1 MANKKYHFLLPV
13 LFAVVLA
20 IGLWGG
26 FQMKEETV
34 KKVSIINKKGG
45 TSKFDHLMNYLNS
58 KYVDTLDQK
67 KLTQTAIENVLDKL
81 DPHSFYIPPQDL
93 ENVNNSLEGKFEGIG
108 IEFFIVNDTITVV
121 SPISGGPS
129 EKLGIR
135 AGDKIVEIE
144 DTSVA
149 GKGITNKDVID
160 KLRGPKGSKVT
171 ISIKRPNEDELI
183 PYTIT
188 RDKIPIHSVDVGYM
202 VNDRIGYIKISR
214 FSGKTFD
221 EFAEKLKTLLDEDM
235 KKLILDLRQN
245 PGGYLGASTL
255 LADEFLSGRKMI
267 VYTEGKSY
275 QRKAYKAKNPGRF
288 EEGEL
293 AILIDEGSASASE
306 IVAGAVQD
314 WDRGTIIGRRSFGKG
329 LVQEQFQME
338 DGSALRLTVAR
349 YHTPSG
355 RCIQKPYGDDNQ
367 EYYREIANRFKN
379 GEYVHPDTST
389 PSDSL
394 IYTTSEG
401 DTVYGGGGIMP
412 DIFVPMDTS
421 GNMRY
426 YSKLRAKIPPF
437 VYGYYADHKELFK
450 EVENPRT
457 YREIFQLPS
466 QTYQAFLSYA
476 EEQGIPIKEDELGE
490 LKPRITT
497 TLKAYLGRQMW
508 RNKGYYP
515 VMNTIDT
522 TFQRALKKL
531 STDTTILTKVQNE

>member
-58 KYVDTLDQK
+58 KYVDTVDQK

-160 KLRGPKGSKVT
+160 KLRGPKGSEVT

-202 VNDRIGYIKISR
+202 INDRIGYIKISR

-314 WDRGTIIGRRSFGKG
+314 WDRGTVIGRRSFGKG

-367 EYYREIANRFKN
+367 EYYREIANRFQN

-394 IYTTSEG
+394 LYTTSEG

-457 YREIFQLPS
+457 YREIFQLPG
-466 QTYQAFLSYA
+466 QTYRAFLSYA

-522 TFQRALKKL
+522 TFQSALKKL

>member
-171 ISIKRPNEDELI
+171 INIKRPNEDELI

-394 IYTTSEG
+394 LYTTSEG

>member
-1 MANKKYHFLLPV
+1 MADKKYHFILPFI
-13 LFAVVLA
+13 FAVVLA

-26 FQMKEETV
+26 FQLKDSTV
-34 KKVSIINKKGG
+34 KKVSIVDNDGQLNKV
-45 TSKFDHLMNYLNS
+45 DHVLNYINS
-58 KYVDTLDQK
+58 KYVDTVNEDK
-67 KLTQTAIENVLDKL
+67 IVHTAIQNALDEL
-81 DPHSFYIPPQDL
+81 DPHSFYIPPKDL
-93 ENVNNSLEGKFEGIG
+93 KNVNNSLEGKFEGIG

-149 GKGITNKDVID
+149 GIGITNKDVID
-160 KLRGPKGSKVT
+160 KLRGPKGSEVQ
-171 ISIKRPNEDELI
+171 ISIKRPNQDQLI

-214 FSGKTFD
+214 FSGKTYD
-221 EFAEKLKTLLDEDM
+221 EFTDKLKSLLEKDM

-255 LADEFLSGRKMI
+255 IADEFLSGRKLI
-267 VYTEGKSY
+267 VYTEGQSY
-275 QRKAYKAKNPGRF
+275 QRKEYKAKNPGRF

-329 LVQEQFQME
+329 LVQEQFKLD

-355 RCIQKPYGDDNQ
+355 RCIQKPYDDGNA

-394 IYTTSEG
+394 LYKTSEG

-437 VYGYYADHKELFK
+437 VYGYYADHKDLFNSI
-450 EVENPRT
+450 ENPKE
-457 YREIFQLPS
+457 YRKEFQLPD

-476 EEQGIPIKEDELGE
+476 EQQGVSIKKDELAE
-490 LKPRITT
+490 LKPRIST
-497 TLKAYLGRQMW
+497 TLKAHLGRQLW
-508 RNKGYYP
+508 RNKGYFP
-515 VMNTIDT
+515 IMNTIDT
-522 TFQRALKKL
+522 TFKRAVKKL
-531 STDTTILTKVQNE
+531 STDTTILSRIQGE